1 MGFFF
6 FLGGFKMN
14 IEQFLDS
21 LGYHRPRH
29 YPLSS
34 KKMLEFKQES
44 YNIYFVKEL
53 ERYICENYDRPVYQT
68 ILEFRN
74 KMEDYSCIA
83 QNPEIKWMYAV
94 GYDVANYALERV
106 QNGSC
111 IV

>member
-1 MGFFF
+1 
-6 FLGGFKMN
+6 MN

-21 LGYHRPRH
+21 LGYHHPRH

-44 YNIYFVKEL
+44 YNVYFVKEL
-53 ERYICENYDRPVYQT
+53 GRYICENRDRPVDQT

-83 QNPEIKWMYAV
+83 QNPEVKWMYAV
-94 GYDVANYALERV
+94 GCDVANNALDHLEV
-106 QNGSC
+106 SS
-111 IV
+111 IW